1 MGEPEKLIVRCGN
14 AGRIQGDVDAFS
26 RFYAERFRDEAL
38 AGFVGRMRRQSLAA
52 AVPLLAAGALLGIP
66 LLINARS
73 VFAYLLLAMGGVL
86 GALGLFFLVRAIR
99 APSFC
104 ARRLDRLLAADFEAS
119 RSETKRVFDLI
130 IDGEGVEARFGVTSG
145 VPQRRRLRWD
155 QVRGVYLADGLVF
168 VRGLT
173 WVCRASTPPDAYD
186 ALVAEL
192 RRRMPPDLVV
202 EVGAARLSD

>member
-1 MGEPEKLIVRCGN
+1 MTKGILINYDYCTGCHSCEVACKKHLGLPEGEFGIKLTETGPWEY
-14 AGRIQGDVDAFS
+14 AGRAGE
-26 RFYAERFRDEAL
+26 ERWEWTW
-38 AGFVGRMRRQSLAA
+38 
-52 AVPLLAAGALLGIP
+52 

-130 IDGEGVEARFGVTSG
+130 VDGEGVETRFGVTSG

-168 VRGLT
+168 VQGLT

>member
-1 MGEPEKLIVRCGN
+1 MTKGILINYDYCTGCHSCEVACKKHLGLPEGEFGIKLTETGPYEYAAKPAGPERW
-14 AGRIQGDVDAFS
+14 
-26 RFYAERFRDEAL
+26 EWTW
-38 AGFVGRMRRQSLAA
+38 
-52 AVPLLAAGALLGIP
+52 

-130 IDGEGVEARFGVTSG
+130 IDGEGVETRFGVTSG

-168 VRGLT
+168 VQGLT